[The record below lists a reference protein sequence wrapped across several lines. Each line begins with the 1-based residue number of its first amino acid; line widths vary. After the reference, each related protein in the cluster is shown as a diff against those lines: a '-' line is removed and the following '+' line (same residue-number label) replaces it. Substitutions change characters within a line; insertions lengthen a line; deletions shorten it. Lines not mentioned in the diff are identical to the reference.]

1 MWGSKYCELDAL
13 ATVNKS
19 HALSCEQRMYQLL
32 ATQDWVPLS
41 HSELILFLRVKQFV
55 ANLVK
60 QSGKYEDNP
69 GEVAEEVFC
78 GAVDGH
84 KQ

>member
-19 HALSCEQRMYQLL
+19 HALSLEQRMYQLL
-32 ATQDWVPLS
+32 STQDWVPLS
-41 HSELILFLRVKQFV
+41 YSERVKQFV

-60 QSGKYEDNP
+60 ESGKYEDNP
-69 GEVAEEVFC
+69 GEVAEKVFC